1 MFLLLVFA
9 FSNCCHH
16 DDDDD
21 DDFEDFREAPN
32 FQFSTPHNQA
42 PTTNHSPQTQFLL
55 FLQFLLHLSL
65 KTHQFVIQILSLG
78 LHTTYFEPKPSL
90 FGPLSFSKTH
100 KHTKFFVSIYVED
113 TDDDDKEARNNDAG
127 KFLLAVIII
136 GIS

>member
-1 MFLLLVFA
+1 MLSQIAATMTMMTMMTLKISAKRLI
-9 FSNCCHH
+9 SNSQP
-16 DDDDD
+16 
-21 DDFEDFREAPN
+21 R
-32 FQFSTPHNQA
+32 T
-42 PTTNHSPQTQFLL
+42 TTNHTPQTQFLL

-65 KTHQFVIQILSLG
+65 KTRQFVIPILSSG
-78 LHTTYFEPKPSL
+78 LHITYFEPKPSL

>member
-1 MFLLLVFA
+1 MFLLRVFA
-9 FSNCCHH
+9 FPNCCHRDND

-42 PTTNHSPQTQFLL
+42 PTTNHTPQTQFLL

-78 LHTTYFEPKPSL
+78 LHITYFEPKPSL

-100 KHTKFFVSIYVED
+100 KHTEILFQSMWRILVMMMLMMTKSHAVMM
-113 TDDDDKEARNNDAG
+113 
-127 KFLLAVIII
+127 LA
-136 GIS
+136 SFY

>member
-1 MFLLLVFA
+1 MMMMMMMTMMTLKISAKRLI
-9 FSNCCHH
+9 SNSQP
-16 DDDDD
+16 
-21 DDFEDFREAPN
+21 R
-32 FQFSTPHNQA
+32 T
-42 PTTNHSPQTQFLL
+42 TTNHTPQTQFLL

-100 KHTKFFVSIYVED
+100 KHFKFFVSIYVED